1 MHSMLLCWLCFYS
14 GFWRWGRNVRAVTH
28 VLHGSRHQ
36 KQIPFFSISSSP
48 HTSSKENLED
58 YFSSWGRGEADGRT
72 WGEDTSLLAAKTEL
86 WHLGEK
92 EEGKV
97 SALPASN
104 TRSLPPPQHTAA
116 VQPVLWR
123 LGVSLGIN
131 TLTCLALNTRGLGEQ
146 GTCSC
151 SHTGR
156 VWVGVLTEPQTPS
169 PALNPASQPTSQLPR
184 ISTVLKK

>member
-14 GFWRWGRNVRAVTH
+14 RFWRRGRNVRAVIR

-36 KQIPFFSISSSP
+36 KQIPFLSISPSS
-48 HTSSKENLED
+48 HTSSKEDLED
-58 YFSSWGRGEADGRT
+58 YFSSWRRGEADGRT
-72 WGEDTSLLAAKTEL
+72 RGEDTSLLAAKTEL

-97 SALPASN
+97 SALPARN
-104 TRSLPPPQHTAA
+104 ARSLPPPQRTAA

-123 LGVSLGIN
+123 LGISLGIN
-131 TLTCLALNTRGLGEQ
+131 TLTCLALNTQGLDQQ
-146 GTCSC
+146 GTRWC

-156 VWVGVLTEPQTPS
+156 VWGGVLTEPQTPS
-169 PALNPASQPTSQLPR
+169 PALNPASQSTSQLPR